1 MSKQQPDDAMLA
13 GKMVLVTGASRGIG
27 RAIAL
32 ACAAAGADVAVTYRT
47 SRSAAD
53 DVAGTIRGLGRRAE
67 VFATD
72 ASQADDVR
80 RLAADAQGALGRVDV
95 WINNAGAD
103 VLTGEPATRSRAEKL
118 DLLLAVDLRGT
129 MLASWAAVELMQ
141 QQPDGGVILNMSWD
155 HVLTGGMKG
164 EYAQLFCAAKGGV
177 YSFSRALARSVAPRI
192 RVNVLGPGWVETAY
206 GSSLDPATKRRI
218 TATIP
223 LGRWG
228 TPEDIAYAA
237 VYLASDAAAYVTGQM
252 LLVNTIGYV
261 AEAAYHHPDLAVT
274 WGRVIVKLKN
284 HAAGGITDKD
294 FELARKI
301 EDTVLWRPKGGALEG
316 TPNKFVRSGDPR

>member
-1 MSKQQPDDAMLA
+1 MSKHQWDEAMLA

-32 ACAAAGADVAVTYRT
+32 ACAAAGADVAVAYHT

-53 DVAGTIRGLGRRAE
+53 DVAGAIRKLGRRAE
-67 VFATD
+67 VFAADT
-72 ASQADDVR
+72 SQADEVR
-80 RLAADAQGALGRVDV
+80 RLAADAGGALGRVDV

-103 VLTGEPATRSRAEKL
+103 VLTGKTATRSRVEKL
-118 DLLLAVDLRGT
+118 DLLLGVDLRGT
-129 MLASWAAVELMQ
+129 MLASWAAVELME

-155 HVLTGGMKG
+155 HVLTGGVKG
-164 EYAQLFCAAKGGV
+164 EYSQLFCAAKGGV

-192 RVNVLGPGWVETAY
+192 RVNVLGPGWIETAY
-206 GSSLDPATKRRI
+206 GSTLDSATKQRI

-228 TPEDIAYAA
+228 TPEDVAHAA

-252 LLVNTIGYV
+252 LMIN
-261 AEAAYHHPDLAVT
+261 
-274 WGRVIVKLKN
+274 
-284 HAAGGITDKD
+284 GGS
-294 FELARKI
+294 
-301 EDTVLWRPKGGALEG
+301 V
-316 TPNKFVRSGDPR
+316 V